1 MSVQASGELYLR
13 SMTVADIDD
22 VMAIETAAFGS
33 PWSRQFFLE
42 ELQAAHARSIL
53 CQRHGKPIGYVI
65 YWELPGELDIHN
77 VAVHPRYRRQGIAR
91 AMLGDIIASAT
102 KRGIRRITLE
112 VRKSN
117 DAAQT
122 LYRSLGFEVGGMR
135 KGYYSDNGEDAWLME
150 RKLQPPCTGPLH
162 D

>member
-1 MSVQASGELYLR
+1 MSLQASGGLYLR

-22 VMAIETAAFGS
+22 VMAIETVAFGS

-42 ELQAAHARSIL
+42 ELQATHARSVL
-53 CQRHGKPIGYVI
+53 CQKEGKPIGYVI
-65 YWELPGELDIHN
+65 YWEVSGEMDIHN
-77 VAVHPRYRRQGIAR
+77 VAVHPRNRRQGVAR
-91 AMLGDIIASAT
+91 AMLGHIIEKAAQ
-102 KRGIRRITLE
+102 RGFRRVTLE

-122 LYRSLGFEVGGMR
+122 LYRSLGFETCGLR

-150 RKLQPPCTGPLH
+150 RKLQSPYTEPFQN
-162 D
+162 